1 MNTLLN
7 DIKFGLRLLAKSPGF
22 TCTVIAVLALSIG
35 ANTVMYSLA
44 HAILIEPLPFE
55 EPEQLVQIWED
66 PTGQGDKNTVSGG
79 AFLDWRKHS
88 QSFGAMSVVSQST
101 KNITGNQNP
110 QRLAGYEVSPD
121 FLKVYGIQP
130 HLGRGFLPEEE
141 QPGNN
146 RVVILSHN
154 LWQSRFNN
162 DRSIV
167 GQTIHLNG
175 EAHTVIGILPPPTL
189 NLHTADFYTPF
200 AFGARNWDS
209 LRGAHRLSVIARLK
223 PDVSLAQASEEM
235 KSIRQRIADQYPAF
249 KKDWS
254 VNLVPLREEVV
265 GSVRPIILLFQG
277 IVALVLLI
285 ACANVAN
292 LFLARATT
300 RTREIAIRTALG
312 AGRLR
317 ILRQVLTESTLL
329 AVISGVLGILL
340 AYGGIHVLI
349 QLCRDT
355 LPRAQ
360 SVALNLPVMLFTLG
374 AALGTG
380 LLFGL
385 LPAFKLAGRTSA
397 LNEGRQNS
405 APRARRFTA
414 DALVVSEVALALVLL
429 IGAGLLVRSFQNVTQ
444 VTPGF
449 NPKNALTMEVSLPGR
464 KYPTGDDRAR
474 FLQQAFEKIEN
485 LPGVKAVGASTG
497 LPMTNLR
504 LQTTVHIPGRAD
516 HPEFGYPT
524 QFDNVSGDYFDA
536 MDIPLRYGRVFT
548 QNDDRTDAPRSVVLN
563 QALAK
568 NVFPGENAVG
578 QQLNMN
584 GQMWT
589 VIGVVGDV
597 RHIDL
602 YQEADPRIYVP
613 QAFASWSR
621 ALIVRTTVPP
631 LSLAKPVREA
641 IQSIDAEQPVA
652 AIRTL
657 EQVIDH
663 SLARQKLMLS
673 LSGFFAALGLLFAIL
688 GLYGVV
694 AYLVSQRHREI
705 GVRMALGAK
714 RRDIHS
720 MILGYGLK
728 LSLLGTAL
736 GIAGALAL
744 TRIIS
749 AELFGINATDPAAFA
764 VVSGLLITVALAA
777 CYLPARRA
785 AKIHP
790 MEALRHE

>member
-1 MNTLLN
+1 MTDL
-7 DIKFGLRLLAKSPGF
+7 KFALRLLAKTPGF
-22 TCTVIAVLALSIG
+22 TCTVIAILALSIG

-44 HAILIEPLPFE
+44 HAILIEPLPFD
-55 EPEQLVQIWED
+55 EPDQLVQIWED
-66 PTGQGDKNTVSGG
+66 PSGHGDKNTVSGG
-79 AFLDWRKHS
+79 AFLDWREHS
-88 QSFGAMSVVSQST
+88 QSFAALSVVSQTT

-110 QRLAGYEVSPD
+110 QRLAGYEVSSD
-121 FLKVYGIQP
+121 FLNVYGIQP
-130 HLGRGFLPEEE
+130 QLGRSFLPEEE
-141 QPGNN
+141 QPGQH
-146 RVVILSHN
+146 RVVILSDN
-154 LWQSRFNN
+154 LWQSRFNS
-162 DRSIV
+162 DRSII
-167 GQTIHLNG
+167 GKPIHLNG
-175 EAHTVIGILPPPTL
+175 EAHTVVGILPPPKL
-189 NLHTADFYTPF
+189 DLHTADFYTPF
-200 AFGARNWDS
+200 AFGTHNWDK
-209 LRGAHRLSVIARLK
+209 LRGAHLLSVIARLK

-235 KSIRQRIADQYPAF
+235 KSIRHRIADQYPAF

-292 LFLARATT
+292 LFLARSTA

-329 AVISGVLGILL
+329 AAISGVLGILL

-349 QLCRDT
+349 QLCGNT
-355 LPRAQ
+355 LPRVQ
-360 SVALNLPVMLFTLG
+360 SVAINLPVMLFTLA

-385 LPAFKLAGRTSA
+385 LPACKLAGRTSA

-405 APRARRFTA
+405 ATRGRRFTA

-429 IGAGLLVRSFQNVTQ
+429 IGAGLLVRSFQNITQ
-444 VTPGF
+444 ITPGF
-449 NPKNALTMEVSLPGR
+449 DPKNALTMEISLPGK

-474 FLQQAFEKIEN
+474 FLQQTFAKIED
-485 LPGVKAVGASTG
+485 LPGVKAAGTSTG
-497 LPMTNLR
+497 LPMTNIR
-504 LQTTVHIPGRAD
+504 RKTTVHIPGRAD

-536 MDIPLRYGRVFT
+536 MDIPLKYGRVFSQT
-548 QNDDRTDAPRSVVLN
+548 DDHSEAPRSVVLN
-563 QALAK
+563 ESLAK
-568 NVFPGENAVG
+568 NVFPGENPVG

-589 VIGVVGDV
+589 VIGIVGDV
-597 RHIDL
+597 RHVDL
-602 YQEADPRIYVP
+602 YQEANPRIYIP
-613 QAFASWSR
+613 QALGNWSR

-631 LSLAKPVREA
+631 LSLAKPVRAA
-641 IQSIDAEQPVA
+641 IQSVDAEQPVA
-652 AIRTL
+652 NIRTL
-657 EQVIDH
+657 AQVVDH
-663 SLARQKLMLS
+663 SLARQKLMLT

-714 RRDIHS
+714 RIDIHA

-728 LSLLGTAL
+728 LSLIGTTL
-736 GIAGALAL
+736 GILAALAL
-744 TRIIS
+744 AKIVSGQI
-749 AELFGINATDPAAFA
+749 FGINATDPTAFTA
-764 VVSGLLITVALAA
+764 VSAILVTVALAA

-785 AKIHP
+785 ANLNP